1 MKNKIIIL
9 LLITLIFLTTG
20 LKKLTVPVQAGE
32 KWTGRITW
40 KKTSKSV
47 AREKWMTNGLEE
59 AHSWDISFEYKIN
72 AVFVKS
78 KGAVNRIETATDWQ
92 KDSVVFVHPEKKY
105 LVEQTTKWKYCNCSE
120 ILDVEVEFD
129 ADRKNYWVRFDMPKC
144 DQHDEYLKISNIYGN
159 KFDVFI
165 NEHPGTTLTLPP
177 TFSGQP
183 VGNNLK
189 TLSGSWQETIP
200 APNDPGGGAI
210 ITTANWDL
218 SMICPP
224 WNNPMTQ
231 NNIATLDQRVRAAA
245 AKFVKRVHDELCI
258 KLKVT
263 SAYRTIQEQDYL
275 YAQGRTRPGPI
286 ITKARG
292 SQSNHTSGKAIDVYM
307 VLEDGSIDTGEEV
320 PPEVVRIG
328 KEEGFEWG
336 GDWKGNL
343 RDGPHFEMRI
353 K

>member
-1 MKNKIIIL
+1 MKNKIIVL
-9 LLITLIFLTTG
+9 LLVAFIFLTTG
-20 LKKLTVPVQAGE
+20 FKKITLRDKPPE

-40 KKTSKSV
+40 KKTSATTGKK
-47 AREKWMTNGLEE
+47 KWDNHGLEE
-59 AHSWDISFEYKIN
+59 AHRWDISFEYKID

-78 KGAVNRIETATDWQ
+78 KGNVHRHETATDWQ
-92 KDSVVFVHPEKKY
+92 KDSLVFVHPEKKY
-105 LVEQTTKWKYCNCSE
+105 LIGETTKWKYCDCSE

-129 ADRKNYWVRFDMPKC
+129 ADRKNYWVRFDMPIC
-144 DQHDEYLKISNIYGN
+144 DQHDEYLKISNLYGN
-159 KFDVFI
+159 QNDVSI

-200 APNDPGGGAI
+200 SPNDGGVM

-245 AKFVKRVHDELCI
+245 AKFVKRVNDELCI

-263 SAYRTIQEQDYL
+263 SAYRSKQDQDAL
-275 YAQGRTRPGPI
+275 YAQGRTKPGRI
-286 ITKARG
+286 VTNARG
-292 SQSNHTSGKAIDVYM
+292 GQSNHNSGKAIDVYM
-307 VLEDGSIDTGEEV
+307 VLEDGSIATEDEV
-320 PPEVVRIG
+320 PPEVVKIA

-336 GDWKGNL
+336 GSWKGKL
-343 RDGPHFEMRI
+343 RDGPHFEYVH
-353 K
+353 